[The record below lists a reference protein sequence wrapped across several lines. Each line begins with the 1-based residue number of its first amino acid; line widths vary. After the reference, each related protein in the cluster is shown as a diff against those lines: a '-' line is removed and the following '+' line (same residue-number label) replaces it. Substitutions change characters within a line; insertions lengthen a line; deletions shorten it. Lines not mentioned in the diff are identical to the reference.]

1 MGELPYKSTL
11 MGNTR
16 HDQVTS
22 TLPLWDGAPC
32 GATWRLS
39 LSHSLFSFV
48 PYVIFTFPGFKASR
62 YTYDRETIL
71 HIGEACYGVDS
82 DQLQL
87 LAFPELQPKAR
98 RNMGHTTRRGN
109 VAGGE
114 VPSGEW
120 GA

>member
-1 MGELPYKSTL
+1 MIRLPPHFRYEMELPVVRRGGPRSVIVYSVL
-11 MGNTR
+11 YPM
-16 HDQVTS
+16 
-22 TLPLWDGAPC
+22 
-32 GATWRLS
+32 
-39 LSHSLFSFV
+39 LFLL
-48 PYVIFTFPGFKASR
+48 FPGFKASR
-62 YTYDRETIL
+62 YTYDREIIL
-71 HIGEACYGVDS
+71 HIGEACYGVES

>member
-1 MGELPYKSTL
+1 MIRLPPHFRYEMELPVVRRGGS
-11 MGNTR
+11 R
-16 HDQVTS
+16 
-22 TLPLWDGAPC
+22 
-32 GATWRLS
+32 
-39 LSHSLFSFV
+39 HSLFSFV